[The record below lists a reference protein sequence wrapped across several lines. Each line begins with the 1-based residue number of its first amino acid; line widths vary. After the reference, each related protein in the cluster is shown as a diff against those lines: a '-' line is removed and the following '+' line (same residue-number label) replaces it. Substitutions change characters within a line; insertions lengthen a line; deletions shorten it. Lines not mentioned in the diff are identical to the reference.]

1 METQVLK
8 ITTDMLEF
16 IQIDIG
22 DILMVFMTIGLQ
34 EWIVLRV
41 GVDSKQM
48 GIRVV
53 EADLLFRRNGTRRLR
68 RL

>member
-16 IQIDIG
+16 IQLDIG

>member
-8 ITTDMLEF
+8 ITTDMLKF

-53 EADLLFRRNGTRRLR
+53 EAYLLFRRNGTRRLR